1 MKIDSP
7 KFAPAPRPAPAPAA
21 ASNTGIVPTAKHPTD
36 SFETAS
42 ARPST
47 AATGNTGITGAG
59 TTSAAGKSSA
69 SELDFELD
77 PALEPNRELFA
88 KLGSKIAQLPTEEE
102 RTKAIEKTSARLSKV
117 LNQPLDKVT
126 TGLGNAVRAALAHG
140 PSTTR
145 DPQCFRADR
154 LLSHS
159 PKLLSVADALQNI
172 GLSLSK
178 DSALKSK
185 KDILEAA
192 KPQLDPLNLKGRDL
206 KMAQRYITSLV
217 REDRARTAGS
227 LHGQPLPHFNSGTF
241 QFLPRE

>member
-7 KFAPAPRPAPAPAA
+7 KFAPVPRPAPAPTV
-21 ASNTGIVPTAKHPTD
+21 ASNTGIVPTAKIPTD

-42 ARPST
+42 TRPGT
-47 AATGNTGITGAG
+47 AAAGNTGITGAG
-59 TTSAAGKSSA
+59 TASAAGKPSA
-69 SELDFELD
+69 SELDFDLD

-88 KLGSKIAQLPTEEE
+88 KLGLHIAQLPTEEL
-102 RTKAIEKTSARLSKV
+102 RAKAIDKTSARLSKV

-126 TGLGNAVRAALAHG
+126 TGLGNAVKAALAYG

-154 LLSHS
+154 MLRNS
-159 PKLLSVADALQNI
+159 PKLLSVADSLQNI
-172 GLSLSK
+172 AQSLSK

-192 KPQLDPLNLKGRDL
+192 KPQLDTLNLKGRDL
-206 KMAQRYITSLV
+206 KIAQRYITSVV
-217 REDRARTAGS
+217 REDRARTAGA